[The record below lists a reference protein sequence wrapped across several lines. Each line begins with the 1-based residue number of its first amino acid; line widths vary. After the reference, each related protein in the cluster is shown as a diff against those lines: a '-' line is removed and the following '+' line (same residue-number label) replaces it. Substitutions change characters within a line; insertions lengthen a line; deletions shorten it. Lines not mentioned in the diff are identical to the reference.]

1 MVSKTNLKPSYWH
14 IWHTKNLQ
22 KKNRIEKVMAPQSRG
37 GQELKITNNRM
48 LQRLVLKH
56 QKNSLYVALMLLE
69 FKDDL

>member
-1 MVSKTNLKPSYWH
+1 
-14 IWHTKNLQ
+14 
-22 KKNRIEKVMAPQSRG
+22 MAPQSRG